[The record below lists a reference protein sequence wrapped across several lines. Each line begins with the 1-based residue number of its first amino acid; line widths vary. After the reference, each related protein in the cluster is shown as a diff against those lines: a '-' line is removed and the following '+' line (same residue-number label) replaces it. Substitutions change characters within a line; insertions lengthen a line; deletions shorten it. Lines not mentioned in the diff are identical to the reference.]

1 MNGENDCMPWTRLL
15 ENIHIHVWGNDENLH
30 LFGLELHDLHY
41 LAHTV
46 HVRWDTFLEYGLK
59 FQQSHQV
66 EILRKPDAL
75 QWYFIRIA

>member
-46 HVRWDTFLEYGLK
+46 HVRWDTFLEYG
-59 FQQSHQV
+59 
-66 EILRKPDAL
+66 
-75 QWYFIRIA
+75 